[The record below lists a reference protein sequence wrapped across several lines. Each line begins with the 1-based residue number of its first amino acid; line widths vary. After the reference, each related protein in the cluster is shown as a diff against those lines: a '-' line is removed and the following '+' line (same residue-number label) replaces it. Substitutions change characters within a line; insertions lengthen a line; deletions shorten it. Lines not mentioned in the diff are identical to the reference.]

1 VAVPLLTAP
10 PEKEVWKFAP
20 FIVNR
25 SRSLTVNQQPKQGGN
40 MKNRKMMLVKILL
53 SFMIVFAFAFQAQAG
68 EVYKLA
74 LSLAITGPTS
84 DAGNPY
90 SKGVADYFQY
100 VNDMKLLGDA
110 KIDCTIRDDQYKT
123 DVTKRNFED
132 FIDMGIVFYLNYSTG
147 STLALKRDFEEEQMP
162 TIPASFHAGNL
173 IDSNYIFLPIAS
185 YSAQAIGLA
194 EYVVNNHKGA
204 TPRVA
209 MFLHPSAFGRGPLS
223 DVEKAVKAGLDME
236 IVEVVEHGKNLD
248 NTAMLK
254 RLQSKGV
261 QYVISQTIQSP
272 VATMIKDAK
281 RLGIAADSFGQKGK
295 ITFLGCHYTGGNDL
309 IALAGSAA
317 ENYFWTTS
325 YIVTS
330 EPGVGTDAQLALAK
344 RYGRDDKAANSHNYA
359 NGVMV
364 AQVAAEVI
372 RRAQAKGKKVTKET
386 LYEELLQMNGM
397 NAFYPVTTVGPVT
410 YSKTD
415 HAGVDTLQLYS
426 VQNGNFKSMGKP
438 FIPEYTSKIK

>member
-1 VAVPLLTAP
+1 MRNKSLFVLCGCFIMIALLSVSCGKKEEEKAVAK
-10 PEKEVWKFAP
+10 KEV
-20 FIVNR
+20 
-25 SRSLTVNQQPKQGGN
+25 
-40 MKNRKMMLVKILL
+40 
-53 SFMIVFAFAFQAQAG
+53 AQAK
-68 EVYKLA
+68 VYKLG

-90 SKGVADYFQY
+90 SKGVEDYFRY
-100 VNDMKLLGDA
+100 VNDMKLLGED
-110 KIDCTIRDDQYKT
+110 KIECEIRDDQYKT

-132 FIDMGIVFYLNYSTG
+132 FISQGIVFYLNYSTG
-147 STLALKRDFEEEQMP
+147 STLALKKDFEDVKMP

-173 IDSNYIFLPIAS
+173 IDSHYIFLPIAS

-194 EYVVNNHKGA
+194 EYVVNHHKGS
-204 TPRVA
+204 TPKVA
-209 MFLHPSAFGRGPLS
+209 MFIHPSAFGRGPVE
-223 DVEKAVKAGLDME
+223 DVQKAVAAGLKME
-236 IVEVVEHGKNLD
+236 LVEVVEHGKDLD
-248 NTAMLK
+248 NTAMLQ

-261 QYVISQTIQSP
+261 QYVISQTVQSP
-272 VATMIKDAK
+272 VATMLKDAS
-281 RLGIAADSFGQKGK
+281 RLGMTASTFGEKGK

-309 IALAGSAA
+309 VALAGSAA
-317 ENYFWTTS
+317 ENFYWTTS

-372 RRAQAKGKKVTKET
+372 RRAKAKGKEINKEN
-386 LYEELLQMNGM
+386 LFDEMQAMNGM

-410 YSKTD
+410 YSETD
-415 HAGVDTLQLYS
+415 HAGVDSLQLY
-426 VQNGNFKSMGKP
+426 VVKDGAFKSVGKP
-438 FIPEYTSKIK
+438 FIPEFTSKIK